1 MTPLVPKPQVIAI
14 APRLETCPNLTIFL
28 LAACDLITLAFAG
41 CLAVALRS
49 WANGI
54 IDFDVYAHLW
64 AGTGMFV
71 IAYASANLYPGVG
84 TSAAD
89 ELRRLTVATSLVYLA
104 LAAAVFLARN
114 EESYSRGA
122 LLLGWL
128 LSLPLVPL
136 ARGMLRMTCAHRPW
150 WGFPAVIL
158 GSHGS
163 ATKVVEQL
171 LRNSRLGLKP
181 VAVLDDHPTGEKEIH
196 GVPVSGSFDLVG
208 SMGRDLRIPY
218 AVIAL
223 PQESQTQM
231 SHMIER
237 YGKLFQHLVVIP
249 NLFESSL
256 MWLSALDL
264 GGMLG
269 LDVKQRL
276 LLPGPRLIKRLM
288 DLALTVIGGLVIL
301 PGLIA
306 LACIVRVTSNGP
318 ALYAQTRVGQG
329 GRLFR
334 AWKFRSMVINA
345 DSILA
350 GHLAQHPEQR
360 AEWERDRKLKNDPR
374 ITWFGR
380 LLRRTSL
387 DELPQLWNVLRGEM
401 SLIGPRPIVQDE
413 VQFYT
418 HRFHL
423 YGKLK
428 PGMTGLWQVSGRN
441 DTTYAERVSFDS
453 YYVRNWS
460 VWLDMV
466 ILARTTL
473 VVLFGRGAY

>member
-1 MTPLVPKPQVIAI
+1 MTQLEPKPQVTAI
-14 APRLETCPNLTIFL
+14 LPRLGTCPNLTILL
-28 LAACDLITLAFAG
+28 LALCDLATLALAG

-54 IDFDVYAHLW
+54 IDYEVYSRLW
-64 AGTGMFV
+64 AGTGLFI
-71 IAYASANLYPGVG
+71 IAYASADLYPGVG

-89 ELRRLTVATSLVYLA
+89 ELRRVTVATSLVYLA
-104 LAAAVFLARN
+104 LAASVFLARN

-128 LSLPLVPL
+128 LSMPLVPI
-136 ARGMLRMTCAHRPW
+136 ARGILRMACSHRPW
-150 WGFPAVIL
+150 WGLPAVIL
-158 GSHGS
+158 GSNGS
-163 ATKVVEQL
+163 ATGVVEL
-171 LRNSRLGLKP
+171 LQRNPRLGLKP
-181 VAVLDDHPTGEKEIH
+181 VAVLDDKPSDQKDVL
-196 GVPVSGSFDLVG
+196 GVPIAGSFELAG
-208 SMGRDLRIPY
+208 SLGRDLGIPY
-218 AVIAL
+218 AIIAL

-231 SHMIER
+231 SHLIER

-249 NLFESSL
+249 NLFGSSL

-276 LLPGPRLIKRLM
+276 LLPGPRLVKRII
-288 DLALTVIGGLVIL
+288 DLVLTIIGGLLIL
-301 PGLIA
+301 PVLIA
-306 LACIVRVTSNGP
+306 IAVLVWVTSPGSV
-318 ALYAQTRVGQG
+318 LYTQTRVGQG
-329 GRLFR
+329 GRLFT
-334 AWKFRSMVINA
+334 AWKFRSMIINA
-345 DSILA
+345 DRILA
-350 GHLAQHPEQR
+350 QYLKDHPEQQ
-360 AEWERDRKLKNDPR
+360 AEWDRDRKLKNDPR
-374 ITWFGR
+374 ITWFGGF
-380 LLRRTSL
+380 LRRTSL

-413 VQFYT
+413 VRFYT
-418 HRFHL
+418 NRFHL

-460 VWLDMV
+460 IWLDMV
-466 ILARTTL
+466 ILTRTTL